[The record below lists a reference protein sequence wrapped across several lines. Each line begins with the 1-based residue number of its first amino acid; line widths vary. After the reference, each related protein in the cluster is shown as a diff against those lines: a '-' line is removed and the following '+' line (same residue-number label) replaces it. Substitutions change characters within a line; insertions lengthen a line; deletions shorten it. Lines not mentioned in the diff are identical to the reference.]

1 MNNELKY
8 QIGEI
13 HLDSGTLIIINV
25 PPANPPKKID
35 IPQNFTIWVEHVD
48 ENQLSSGKPEDT
60 VFIDLVI
67 TIIDINLMSEDPK
80 IA

>member
-8 QIGEI
+8 QIGKI
-13 HLDSGTLIIINV
+13 NLDSEILIIINV

-35 IPQNFTIWVEHVD
+35 IPQNFTTWVEHVD
-48 ENQLSSGKPEDT
+48 ENQLSSGKPSGT
-60 VFIDLVI
+60 VFIDLVM